1 VDLRTYADDP
11 VNWIAAAPLTINS
24 LTPMSIAVRAGSN
37 AATATN
43 VTFTVSAYGTG
54 RLTYQWRKN
63 GLDIPG
69 ATNSAL
75 TIVNV
80 QLPDEAAYT
89 VVISDVSGSA
99 TSPTANLYVLVN
111 LSIIQPPVS
120 VAVAAGGT
128 ATLSAAISGN
138 PAPFTYEWRRLL
150 PAPQITNVVISIER
164 MGFYSYK
171 VPSVASTQTWRL
183 VVKNLA
189 NPNPGV
195 AAPTVTVIAL
205 PDADGDGLPDDWELA
220 NGLKPDDGSDGDLD
234 SDGDGMKNWQEYIA
248 GTDPRDF
255 NSRLMVEQFSA
266 MSPAQITFQA
276 LSNKTYSIQ
285 YNDNM
290 SGTWLNLTSL
300 VARTSSRIETVIDPN
315 PGTNRLYRI
324 ATPKIP

>member
-1 VDLRTYADDP
+1 
-11 VNWIAAAPLTINS
+11 
-24 LTPMSIAVRAGSN
+24 
-37 AATATN
+37 
-43 VTFTVSAYGTG
+43 
-54 RLTYQWRKN
+54 
-63 GLDIPG
+63 
-69 ATNSAL
+69 
-75 TIVNV
+75 
-80 QLPDEAAYT
+80 
-89 VVISDVSGSA
+89 
-99 TSPTANLYVLVN
+99 
-111 LSIIQPPVS
+111 
-120 VAVAAGGT
+120 GGT

-150 PAPQITNVVISIER
+150 PAPQITNVVISNER
-164 MGFYSYK
+164 MGFYSYT

-189 NPNPGV
+189 NPIPVV

-220 NGLKPDDGSDGDLD
+220 NGLNPSDGSDGDLD

-276 LSNKTYSIQ
+276 MSNKTYSIQ
-285 YNDNM
+285 YKGNM

-300 VARTSSRIETVIDPN
+300 VARTSNRIETVIDPS
-315 PGTNRLYRI
+315 PATNRLYRI